1 MNPSAT
7 LNQDNSALLSWSSR
21 LTNIAL
27 VILLAIFSARLIWH
41 LFPTQPDLFLTDSS
55 HITSSVKPATPRTS
69 AHNLAAQ
76 IGQAYPFGRIEVA
89 PTPAPVTPI
98 VTTPLNLTL
107 KGIFASRD
115 EPRAIISENN
125 QADYV
130 YREGDPLP
138 GNATLEKILSD
149 RIILLRNGQRET
161 LYLPKD
167 TLDPASSGSFNPGLS
182 TPSSPSS
189 FSPPQSF
196 HPSAPSSPIP
206 RPAITSPTTFQPP
219 GQPPRQ
225 GTSVDARDLRAKIIN
240 DPASLSQFARI
251 SPAVENGHITG
262 YRVFPGA
269 LQGQLGKYGLEPG
282 DIITSINN
290 IPLNGSRPI
299 SQIYNLVSKNSQIQV
314 NLIRNGRNLTKQ
326 FQLR

>member
-7 LNQDNSALLSWSSR
+7 LNQDNSALLVWSSR
-21 LTNIAL
+21 LTNIIL
-27 VILLAIFSARLIWH
+27 VVLLAIFSARLIWH
-41 LFPTQPDLFLTDSS
+41 LFPVQPDLFLTISN
-55 HITSSVKPATPRTS
+55 TALPVKPAAPRSS
-69 AHNLAAQ
+69 AHSLAAQ
-76 IGQAYPFGRIEVA
+76 IGRTYPFGRIEVA
-89 PTPAPVTPI
+89 PSPAPAAPI

-115 EPRAIISENN
+115 EPRAIISENG

-130 YREGDPLP
+130 YGEGSPLP

-149 RIILLRNGQRET
+149 RIILIRNGQRET

-167 TLDPASSGSFNPGLS
+167 TLDPSSSGSFNPGIP
-182 TPSSPSS
+182 TPSGPSSYSPPSPPSS
-189 FSPPQSF
+189 FTPPSQA
-196 HPSAPSSPIP
+196 APSVTPGSFTAQPVLQP
-206 RPAITSPTTFQPP
+206 QRSGTT
-219 GQPPRQ
+219 
-225 GTSVDARDLRAKIIN
+225 VDARELRAKIIN

-251 SPAVENGHITG
+251 SPAVENGHIAG

-269 LQGQLGKYGLEPG
+269 MQGQLAKYGLKPG

-299 SQIYNLVSKNSQIQV
+299 SQIYNIVAKNSQVQV
-314 NLIRNGRNLTKQ
+314 NLIRNGQRLTKQ